1 MKMQDS
7 EKSVLPENRLDPL
20 PGHERSQS
28 SDKEKR
34 NSIQQDAT
42 VVIGAPP
49 GNTIAEVDTKK
60 KKNGGYGYYVVR
72 TEAFYLF
79 ETSYNH
85 FACPPGNLTSPRN
98 YGDMRLRSISLYGYV
113 EYSLL
118 AVLAPLYRS

>member
-1 MKMQDS
+1 MQDS
-7 EKSVLPENRLDPL
+7 EKSVLSENRLDAL

-28 SDKEKR
+28 SDTEKR
-34 NSIQQDAT
+34 SSIHQDAT

-60 KKNGGYGYYVVR
+60 KNNVGYGYYVVR

-79 ETSYNH
+79 ETSYNC
-85 FACPPGNLTSPRN
+85 FACPPMDLTSPRN
-98 YGDMRLRSISLYGYV
+98 YGDMRLRSISLCGYV
-113 EYSLL
+113 DSSLL